1 MELRSLGRTG
11 LKVSAL
17 GLGTMTWGQ
26 QNTETEGHAQMDAAV
41 AHGVN
46 LFDAAEMYPVPPKAE
61 TTGRTE
67 ETIGSWF
74 ATRPGAREKVVL
86 ATKITGPGPG
96 FGWLRDS
103 GTRFTWEHLVH
114 AVEGSLR
121 RLRTDRIDLYQ
132 LHWPDRHV
140 NSFGKL
146 EWTVAPDE
154 LITPPEVTLEAL
166 YRLVQSGKI
175 LHIGLSNDTPWGL
188 MKFLA
193 ASDAKGWPRVASIQ
207 NPYSLLNRSFEVGLA
222 EIAVREQVGLL
233 AYSPLAM
240 GMLTGKFKGG
250 TVWPPFARLTLFE
263 RFVRYRTPV
272 GMAQSEKYVAL
283 AREHGIDPAHLA
295 LAFVTR
301 QPWLASTLVGAT
313 SVPQLE
319 HDLRAAEVVLTP
331 DLIAGIERIHKE
343 SPNPCP

>member
-1 MELRSLGRTG
+1 MELRSLGQTAM
-11 LKVSAL
+11 KVSAL
-17 GLGTMTWGQ
+17 GLGTMTWGE
-26 QNTETEGHAQMDAAV
+26 QNTEAEGHAQMDAAV

-61 TTGRTE
+61 TSGRTE
-67 ETIGSWF
+67 ETIGTWF
-74 ATRPGAREKVVL
+74 AARPGAREKVVL

-146 EWTVAPDE
+146 DWTVSPDE
-154 LITPPEVTLEAL
+154 AITPPEVTLEAL
-166 YRLVQSGKI
+166 DRLVRSGKV
-175 LHIGLSNDTPWGL
+175 LHIGVSNETPWGL

-193 ASDAKGWPRVASIQ
+193 ASDTNGWPRMASIQ

-240 GMLTGKFKGG
+240 GMLTGKFQGG
-250 TVWPPFARLTLFE
+250 AVWPADARLTRFE

-283 AREHGIDPAHLA
+283 AREHGLDPAHLA

-319 HDLRAAEVVLTP
+319 HNLRAAEVVLTP
-331 DLIAGIERIHKE
+331 EVIAGVERIHKE